1 VDDQVSDGGPGTT
14 RGDPITYRSYGPGAP
29 APAAD
34 LARLHRTLLPTSPIH
49 DLGPTFVERFYFG
62 VLPEE
67 GLVFGQV
74 AYEGDRAIGF
84 VAITDDA
91 NGFLGTALRR
101 RWRTLA
107 AVTLRHPPSPR
118 KAWNVL
124 RLFRD
129 RESASGGAAVAEIL
143 SMGVLPPEP
152 GQRPGR
158 ERRRIARNFVQWS
171 VEHIADHP
179 IQALVDESNLAA
191 RLMYG
196 ELGWDVV
203 GKVEVGW
210 PVPQLVYQTPQDPAD
225 GH

>member
-1 VDDQVSDGGPGTT
+1 M
-14 RGDPITYRSYGPGAP
+14 
-29 APAAD
+29 
-34 LARLHRTLLPTSPIH
+34 
-49 DLGPTFVERFYFG
+49 
-62 VLPEE
+62 LPEE

-74 AYEGDRAIGF
+74 AYEDGRPIGF
-84 VAITDDA
+84 VAVTDDA

-129 RESASGGAAVAEIL
+129 RESASGDVAVAEIL

-152 GQRPGR
+152 GQRPSR
-158 ERRRIARNFVQWS
+158 ERRRIARNFVQWA
-171 VEHIADHP
+171 VEHVADRP

-210 PVPQLVYQTPQDPAD
+210 PVPQLVYQTPQAPARPPD
-225 GH
+225 RKDCRPAGQKGASVTHWGPLSLPPTLSSPSLVPSSSSAVVPLPSSKW